1 MLIENKLDSRSFGP
15 FGSSTGLF
23 MFLIGLIFSYFN
35 LAGLILA
42 TIGAF
47 IAFTSTGTIIDT
59 ETRRIK
65 HADYLFGL
73 FPIGKW
79 VYIRPGMKLGLKEVK
94 RGYVGY
100 IRANQPM
107 EIRSAELR
115 IFLFDSSY
123 KRIMPIKKIK
133 PDTAEA
139 ELGSLSLLLKLETI
153 NFKK

>member
-1 MLIENKLDSRSFGP
+1 MLIENKLDNRSFGP

-35 LAGLILA
+35 LAGLIIA
-42 TIGAF
+42 IIGAF

-59 ETRRIK
+59 ENRRVK

-73 FPIGKW
+73 FPIGRW
-79 VYIRPGMKLGLKEVK
+79 VNIQPGMKLGLKEVK

-107 EIRSAELR
+107 EIRSAEIR
-115 IFLFDSSY
+115 IFLFDSSF

-133 PDTAEA
+133 PDAAET
-139 ELGSLSLLLKLETI
+139 ELGSLGLLLGLQTMD
-153 NFKK
+153 FKK